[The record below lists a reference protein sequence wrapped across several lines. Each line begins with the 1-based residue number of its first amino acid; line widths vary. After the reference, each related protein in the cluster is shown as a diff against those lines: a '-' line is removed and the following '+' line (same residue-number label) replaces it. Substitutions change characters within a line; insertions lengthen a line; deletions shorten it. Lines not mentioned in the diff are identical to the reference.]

1 MGSFFSSENERVEH
15 SSSQSE
21 SERSE
26 QSSFSHGKFQECSQ
40 RSSRRQAGS
49 SASFYTARSM
59 STGHEFNG
67 HPPRAYSSAA
77 PLQMSAFS
85 KVDFLLD
92 KCSSNGCRFYGS
104 LSVTTDG
111 PRFCSM
117 CFKLNYPN
125 ELPIFTAVGSSS
137 KPNPKPHQPQQPQQT
152 KQQVEAE
159 GDLDEALRWYDA
171 KRLKQA
177 IARAEAADINADKIL
192 KAKRFLKIVEADDS
206 LTSCLQVQDADV
218 IEQVITKAEACEAE
232 PAVVE
237 AARVHLHRVRVA
249 KKRVSNDLAVAM
261 HQRDAWK
268 IERACS
274 WMMAAGFDSSCILE
288 AQSVIR
294 GLRTHQLNALI
305 EHSEGCVAI
314 GLTCE
319 AADELELAQMWA
331 ERAGVDEALLD
342 IARNRVKLFRGVAG
356 QKRLMQKTL
365 VQYVDDGWAALR
377 ELLHL
382 VLELRR
388 GLVTKCQQRDPAKA
402 FCKGLAICRAD
413 VDEHASAPT
422 GQFVARADL
431 ALQLLDRARS
441 IASGDVERLSARVKY
456 VVVATL
462 LEAASVHLVRIEV
475 ALEGFCSTKRCFASL
490 RKRSHSQCQKAIASI
505 GPLNLR
511 ARMLMVLPS
520 LQLAGDDIQN
530 TLFAYV

>member
-26 QSSFSHGKFQECSQ
+26 QSSFSHGKFRECAQRGSRSQ
-40 RSSRRQAGS
+40 AEPGS
-49 SASFYTARSM
+49 SARYFKAGCM
-59 STGHEFNG
+59 STGCVFNE
-67 HPPRAYSSAA
+67 HPARVSSSAA
-77 PLQMSAFS
+77 PLRRIGHR
-85 KVDFLLD
+85 KVDGLLAE
-92 KCSSNGCRFYGS
+92 CSSKGFGFGNDYSLGP
-104 LSVTTDG
+104 LSV
-111 PRFCSM
+111 
-117 CFKLNYPN
+117 
-125 ELPIFTAVGSSS
+125 FTAVRSSS
-137 KPNPKPHQPQQPQQT
+137 MPQQPQLT
-152 KQQVEAE
+152 KQQRVEAE

-177 IARAEAADINADKIL
+177 IARAEAAEINADKIL
-192 KAKRFLKIVEADDS
+192 KAKRFLKIAEADDS

-232 PAVVE
+232 PAAVE

-249 KKRVSNDLAVAM
+249 KERVSKDLAVAM